1 MPWYDLIPTAG
12 NEQTLA
18 RARKA
23 LGRKTVYLLS
33 RGGMHPTR
41 DLDRLCDCSG
51 FVAWAIGITRELPPK
66 SDRWLDTDA
75 YHAGGGKA
83 FPGLLTRVPAGQA
96 QPGDI
101 IVYPD
106 YKLKG
111 KIKQGHMGI
120 VSAVDAAGKPS
131 RVIHCS
137 LSNYRKG
144 DAVQETAP
152 AAWNAHAATSR
163 VMRLDYAALRA
174 KYAPGHAPEPVAPAV
189 AAAPAKQPL
198 QHPLLA
204 GEAVLQAIA
213 AGKNGYLR
221 PTGGQ
226 VPGMGAV
233 QDALNRLAARY
244 PEYGVSY
251 GSNRGAYGP
260 KTEQAVKNFQA
271 SHRIEPDGLVGKD
284 TLRALDAALRSFD
297 ANGVDKTRAT
307 PPNQAHVPAGD
318 ARRIFIQR
326 IAPGAQASAK
336 ATGVPASITI
346 AQAALESNWGKSLL
360 AVDARNFFGIKG
372 KGPGG
377 SVKMPTLEW
386 IGGTFVKVKAD
397 FRVYNDLEES
407 IADHARHIATAKWK
421 TGIPIYREAMKHT
434 GEPRKFAGAL
444 EGVYATDPDYAEK
457 LWRVMDQYELE
468 KYDVAV

>member
-1 MPWYDLIPTAG
+1 MPWYDLVPTAG

-23 LGRKTVYLLS
+23 LGRRTVYDLGA
-33 RGGMHPTR
+33 GGMDPTR
-41 DLDRLCDCSG
+41 GLDRLCDCSG
-51 FVAWAIGITRELPPK
+51 FVAWAIGIPRQLPPK
-66 SDRWLDTDA
+66 SGGWLDTDA
-75 YHAGGGKA
+75 YHAGGGA
-83 FPGLLTRVPAGQA
+83 VFPGLLSAVAAGKA

-101 IVYPD
+101 VVYPD
-106 YKLKG
+106 YKQNG
-111 KIKQGHMGI
+111 KRRQGHMGI
-120 VSAVDAAGKPS
+120 VSQVDAQGKPS

-137 LSNYRKG
+137 VSNSNRG
-144 DAVQETAP
+144 DAVQETP
-152 AAWNAHAATSR
+152 PTAWNAHAATSR
-163 VMRLDYAALRA
+163 VMRVDYAALRSR
-174 KYAPGHAPEPVAPAV
+174 YAPGHAPEPVAV
-189 AAAPAKQPL
+189 AAPAKQPL

-213 AGKNGYLR
+213 AGTDRYLR
-221 PTGGQ
+221 PTGGP

-233 QDALNRLAARY
+233 QDALNRLAAKY

-260 KTEQAVKNFQA
+260 RTEQAVKNFQA
-271 SHRIEPDGLVGKD
+271 SHRIEPDGFVGKN

-307 PPNQAHVPAGD
+307 PPNGGHVPAGD
-318 ARRIFIQR
+318 ARRIFIQQ

-360 AVDARNFFGIKG
+360 AVDAKNFFGIKG
-372 KGPGG
+372 KGPAG

-386 IGGTFVKVKAD
+386 IDGKFVKVKAD
-397 FRVYNDLEES
+397 FRAYESLEQS
-407 IADHARHIATAKWK
+407 IDDHARHIATARWK

-434 GEPRKFAGAL
+434 QAPRKFAAAL

-468 KYDVAV
+468 KFDVPA